1 MRGFS
6 QCYIEPA
13 CIIGG
18 TFIRPLILWS
28 PKLVRVTYMQFSDC
42 NGSFMKIYK
51 GFRNLCM
58 FWLFIVLDILCLI
71 YCKPKFLIKYF
82 VFGQVFLPCTSSPPN
97 PTLTLPTTSGSLNS
111 SNRTAAPTTQQPP
124 PCLSSR
130 PAFRNSCTCVL
141 LLWKTFCNCCTIKHT
156 CVQLLWKIF

>member
-71 YCKPKFLIKYF
+71 YCKPRFRNKYF
-82 VFGQVFLPCTSSPPN
+82 VFVFFCKLLFIWKYKWYKLSYTQRN
-97 PTLTLPTTSGSLNS
+97 KFLNLVKL
-111 SNRTAAPTTQQPP
+111 NQIWIAITH
-124 PCLSSR
+124 
-130 PAFRNSCTCVL
+130 FRLNWHQTESCA
-141 LLWKTFCNCCTIKHT
+141 WI
-156 CVQLLWKIF
+156 